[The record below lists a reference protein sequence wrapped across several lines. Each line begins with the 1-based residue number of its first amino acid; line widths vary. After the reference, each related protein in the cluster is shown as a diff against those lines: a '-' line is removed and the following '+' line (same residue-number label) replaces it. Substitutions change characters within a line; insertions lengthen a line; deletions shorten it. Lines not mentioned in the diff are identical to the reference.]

1 VTLSLTGT
9 LPAGLS
15 FNAATGVL
23 SGTPTAT
30 GAFSFTVTA
39 RDANGCTGSQ
49 NYSLTVGS
57 TPTAGDSCRLTL
69 CFHSANYFS
78 LRWGTS
84 SIPNGAVLI
93 DGVNFGSPINST
105 DPRVKLALDG
115 LFGALNRE
123 YVATQ
128 LNVLSASGMGAANVI
143 TAMQSQLRCY
153 GLDFAPV
160 TVTGASP
167 FTPETR
173 IVDLLEHIKTAVRQ
187 GISGRD
193 ACVLAKLLN
202 GLNGDSSA
210 HVCHRSTG
218 RLDFSSCN

>member
-1 VTLSLTGT
+1 
-9 LPAGLS
+9 
-15 FNAATGVL
+15 
-23 SGTPTAT
+23 
-30 GAFSFTVTA
+30 
-39 RDANGCTGSQ
+39 
-49 NYSLTVGS
+49 
-57 TPTAGDSCRLTL
+57 
-69 CFHSANYFS
+69 
-78 LRWGTS
+78 
-84 SIPNGAVLI
+84 VLI